1 MGVAV
6 AMGRMA
12 QNPPADSSG
21 TAQVNESD
29 NKTYRVW

>member
-1 MGVAV
+1 MGVTV
-6 AMGRMA
+6 AMGRMV
-12 QNPPADSSG
+12 QNLPADSSG